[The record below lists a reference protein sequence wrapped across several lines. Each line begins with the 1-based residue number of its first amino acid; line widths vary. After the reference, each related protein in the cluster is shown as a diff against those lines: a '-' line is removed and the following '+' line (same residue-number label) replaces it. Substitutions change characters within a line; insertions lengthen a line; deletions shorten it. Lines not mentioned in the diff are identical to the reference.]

1 MTDIKCFASANKYY
15 LSKEQIVALAIIY
28 PPYKVRR
35 PEYYSY
41 VSKIEKNRERL
52 IREIKCF
59 SLYC

>member
-1 MTDIKCFASANKYY
+1 MTNIKCFASANKYY
-15 LSKEQIVALAIIY
+15 LSKKHVVAVAIIY

-52 IREIKCF
+52 SREIKCF
-59 SLYC
+59 TLSC